1 MSEGPASSKPDSD
14 VFTVLLAVATAF
26 VVIGTIFTS
35 VRANE
40 LFGSWLP
47 LGPGF

>member
-1 MSEGPASSKPDSD
+1 MSEGPNHRPESD
-14 VFTVLLAVATAF
+14 TFTLLLAVATVF
-26 VVIGTIFTS
+26 VLLGTVFTS

>member
-1 MSEGPASSKPDSD
+1 MSEGPNQKPPSD
-14 VFTVLLAVATAF
+14 TFTVLMVVATVF
-26 VVIGTIFTS
+26 VLVGTIYTS
-35 VRANE
+35 VRADE